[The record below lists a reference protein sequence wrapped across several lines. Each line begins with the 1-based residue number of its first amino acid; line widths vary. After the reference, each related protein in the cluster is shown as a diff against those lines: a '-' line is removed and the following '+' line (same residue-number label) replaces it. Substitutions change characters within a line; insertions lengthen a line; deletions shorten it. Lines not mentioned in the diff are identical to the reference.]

1 MKCTWCPD
9 NLDIPINHNSEIKCP
24 ACKKIYHCKKGSI
37 VTENKHDENNQ
48 QTMNTEKPTGSGM
61 DKIIHGISVLLGYW
75 VVLLLI
81 ASIFG
86 LSAFVEL
93 KDDVDKPDTV
103 DLENLEDDQDDSQG
117 FGPKISWLLL
127 WIHAPLIHVYCLSK
141 ILDGVK
147 SLSK

>member
-1 MKCTWCPD
+1 
-9 NLDIPINHNSEIKCP
+9 
-24 ACKKIYHCKKGSI
+24 
-37 VTENKHDENNQ
+37 
-48 QTMNTEKPTGSGM
+48 MNTEKPTGSGL

-93 KDDVDKPDTV
+93 KGDVDEPDTV
-103 DLENLEDDQDDSQG
+103 DLENFEQVQDDSQG
-117 FGPKISWLLL
+117 FGSKISWLLL

-141 ILDGVK
+141 ILEGVK

>member
-1 MKCTWCPD
+1 MRD
-9 NLDIPINHNSEIKCP
+9 DS
-24 ACKKIYHCKKGSI
+24 
-37 VTENKHDENNQ
+37 NQ
-48 QTMNTEKPTGSGM
+48 QTMNTEKTTGSGV

-93 KDDVDKPDTV
+93 KDDVDEPDTV
-103 DLENLEDDQDDSQG
+103 DLENFEQDQDDSEG
-117 FGPKISWLLL
+117 LGSKIAWLLL